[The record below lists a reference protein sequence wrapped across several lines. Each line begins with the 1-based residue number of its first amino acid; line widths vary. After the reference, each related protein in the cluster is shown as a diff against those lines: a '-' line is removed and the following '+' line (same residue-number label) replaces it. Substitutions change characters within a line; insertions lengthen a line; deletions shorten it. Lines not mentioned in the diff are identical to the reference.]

1 MTKKKKHDEEDD
13 DARPAPAPKVG
24 TSMKGL
30 LSSVKLDGKKDA
42 KKPAAAKAP
51 PAKAPAKAPP
61 AKPAPVTP
69 AASASAP
76 AVRRPSD
83 GLRGHERTA
92 FYDAMAGVRPIGAQQ
107 APRKTDLALP
117 PAPKPPSER
126 EGDRAAR
133 AKLAALVS
141 GGLHFEVRRDD
152 DWIAGLR
159 EDAPRGTLEALASA
173 TPSEAASLD
182 LHGAREAEVES
193 KLGRFVRAQQRAGVR
208 RVRVV
213 HGKGLHS
220 DAGGP
225 VLAEAVIT
233 ALTQG
238 GAAGA
243 VLAFVT
249 APPSGGGSGA
259 LLVEL
264 ARS

>member
-1 MTKKKKHDEEDD
+1 VTKKKKHDEDDD

-42 KKPAAAKAP
+42 KKAEPKKAEPPRPAPTPKKAA
-51 PAKAPAKAPP
+51 
-61 AKPAPVTP
+61 PAPVAAAAATTP
-69 AASASAP
+69 N
-76 AVRRPSD
+76 VRRPSD
-83 GLRGHERTA
+83 GLRGHDRTA

-133 AKLAALVS
+133 AKLAALVA

-152 DWIAGLR
+152 DWLAGLR
-159 EDAPRGTLEALASA
+159 EDAPRGTLEALSGAQ
-173 TPSEAASLD
+173 PSEAASLD
-182 LHGAREAEVES
+182 LHGARAAEVDS
-193 KLGRFVRAQQRAGVR
+193 KVGRFVRAQQRAGVR
-208 RVRVV
+208 RVRIV

-220 DAGGP
+220 DAAGP
-225 VLAEAVIT
+225 VLAEAVLE
-233 ALTQG
+233 ALTKG
-238 GAAGA
+238 TAASA

-264 ARS
+264 ARA